1 MTRRTA
7 KRSAALVLAVFA
19 AAGAAWW
26 ASRPP
31 APALPEVD
39 ASRADPAVASAVS
52 IALDAAKRNPRDAA
66 TVGELGMVLRANDFD
81 RESMQAFA
89 AAEWLDP
96 SDWRWPYLH
105 GLTLVLFEPDRGADC
120 LKRAAERAPAERA
133 EARLRYAEVL
143 FERGELD
150 AADRLTA
157 SSTEPRAALLSARI
171 AAERNDWPAVLARS
185 DRARDAAPRR
195 VALLRAEA
203 FARLNRATEADDE
216 HRRASE
222 LSDDPAWSDRLVED
236 VLTRAAGRSN
246 RLRAAED
253 LLAAG
258 RYGDAAIAL
267 ERLVRDDPA
276 ASLARLRL
284 GQALVRMNDPRAAV
298 RVLADLVAREPG
310 SVEGHFQLG
319 VAYFLTGDTT
329 AALAAF
335 DRAIELKPDHL
346 LAHFN
351 RGHCLRKRG
360 DPRAAVV
367 AFEAALRCKPDHR
380 PAQDAIRAIQAE
392 GK

>member
-1 MTRRTA
+1 MTRRAA
-7 KRSAALVLAVFA
+7 KRSAAFVLALFA
-19 AAGAAWW
+19 AAGGAWW
-26 ASRPP
+26 ASRSP
-31 APALPEVD
+31 APALPDVD
-39 ASRADPAVASAVS
+39 TTGADPAVASA
-52 IALDAAKRNPRDAA
+52 ALDAAKRGPRHAA

-81 RESMQAFA
+81 RESMVAFA
-89 AAEWLDP
+89 AAERLDP
-96 SDWRWPYLH
+96 TDWRWPYLH

-120 LKRAAERAPAERA
+120 LRRAAELAPAERS
-133 EARLRYAEVL
+133 EPRLRYAEVL
-143 FERGELD
+143 LERGELD
-150 AADRLTA
+150 AAERLTA
-157 SSTEPRAALLSARI
+157 NSPEPRAALLSARI
-171 AAERNDWPAVLARS
+171 AAERNDWPAVLAQTE
-185 DRARDAAPRR
+185 RARSAAPRR

-203 FARLNRATEADDE
+203 FARMNRAAEADEE
-216 HRRASE
+216 HRRATESPE
-222 LSDDPAWSDRLVED
+222 DPAWPDRLVDE

-258 RYGDAAIAL
+258 RFGDAAVAL
-267 ERLVRDDPA
+267 DRLVHDDPA
-276 ASLARLRL
+276 ASTARLRL
-284 GQALVRMNDPRAAV
+284 GQALIRMDDARAAG
-298 RVLADLVAREPG
+298 RVLADLVAREPD

-319 VAYFLTGDTT
+319 VARFLAGDAT

-360 DPRAAVV
+360 DPRAATA

-392 GK
+392 GKR